1 MRIVLDSNNISIN
14 VSYLMVGSILDK
26 FQNKGLINE
35 EEKNKI
41 YEDVRNKLGAT
52 KDFSCVI

>member
-1 MRIVLDSNNISIN
+1 MRIVPNSNNISIN